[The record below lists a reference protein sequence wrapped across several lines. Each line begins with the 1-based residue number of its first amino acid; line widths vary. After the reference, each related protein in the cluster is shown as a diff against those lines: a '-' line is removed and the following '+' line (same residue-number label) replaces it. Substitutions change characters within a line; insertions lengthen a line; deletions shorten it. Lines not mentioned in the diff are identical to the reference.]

1 MLGPLAIPLA
11 ALAVI
16 GVVVFNFSRVLLYL
30 EKRNSAT
37 VATVM
42 AIVAATAVL
51 LGCAWFAARRE
62 ARRAGLSLLA
72 VSAGILIFAG
82 GYGSGANH
90 AVAGE
95 GAEGGADG
103 AGGQLAVVAKE
114 FSFTPAEA
122 TLPAGVVKITMT
134 NEGRSHHTL
143 LFENV
148 AKFKKL
154 DAAPGAAGVGE
165 VQLSPGVYTFYCS
178 ELGHKGSGMHGKI
191 TVAKGGP
198 PE

>member
-1 MLGPLAIPLA
+1 MLAPLAIPVGA
-11 ALAVI
+11 IVVV

-37 VATVM
+37 VATTM
-42 AIVAATAVL
+42 AIVAATGVL
-51 LGCAWFAARRE
+51 LGCAYFAARRE
-62 ARRAGLSLLA
+62 ARRAGLSLLG
-72 VSAGILIFAG
+72 VSAAVLIFAG

-90 AVAGE
+90 AVAGGE
-95 GAEGGADG
+95 GEGGADG

-114 FSFTPAEA
+114 FSFTPAEV
-122 TLPAGVVKITMT
+122 TLPPGVIKITMT

-154 DAAPGAAGVGE
+154 DAAPGAIGSGE
-165 VQLSPGVYTFYCS
+165 VQLSPGTYAFYCS

-191 TVAKGGP
+191 TVAKGGT
-198 PE
+198 E